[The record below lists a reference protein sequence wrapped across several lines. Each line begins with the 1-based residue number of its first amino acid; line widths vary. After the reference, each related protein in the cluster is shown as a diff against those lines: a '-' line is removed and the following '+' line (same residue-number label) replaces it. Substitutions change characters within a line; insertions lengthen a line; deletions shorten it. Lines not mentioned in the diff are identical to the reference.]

1 MKKTAKKEKIGFYFR
16 ETIIW
21 IIIALLFFLDR
32 TTKEFSKYKTFNTGI
47 SFSLL
52 SDSVFFPIILAI
64 NVIFLIAIIFIFFR
78 INKKDRKNPLLNLG
92 FIFIISGALGNLYD
106 RIFYNSVIDFINIC
120 DYLPTFNFADVFN
133 LIGVLLIIIYL
144 LRRK

>member
-1 MKKTAKKEKIGFYFR
+1 MKKTAKKEKTGFYFR